1 MNNLLRFDRN
11 KILSNSE
18 YTNILSPGSLY
29 FQKNKTFNEIKK
41 EEGKSNLILNNNDNN
56 NNLNSY
62 KTKNSK
68 GINLMF
74 DYKNNL
80 NKKKKNSQFYN
91 YTNNLSP
98 NRAKKM
104 NKIEENKN
112 EIYNYKK
119 INKIQGRNIA
129 LNHAYNQPSSKIL
142 DKYCANTNKHL
153 VKKKQN
159 SSINFNL
166 NSPSESNCINTYN
179 TAGRNSKLNK
189 QYKSTSISN
198 LKYRTY
204 SNINEIYTSYNNQT
218 DFNSNRYSMIN
229 DKTKFNEKSE
239 MSNFYSNIPTS
250 SNIYLNTENNINS
263 RNISSRRLNGIQNKN
278 YNLMN
283 IDNSTDR
290 NNTCSNINSENLMHN
305 NDSKRKNKNN
315 NQCKNIKYS
324 FKTKNSYICRENKI
338 SKDFLKN
345 YYEQTFNNL
354 IDENMENKINEKKK
368 EYKFNNEDLYFNEHL
383 STNYSNYNNEMN
395 IVDEN
400 EMKNLLQNDK
410 QFVKKNSQNPELFHF
425 YMVSYLQKG
434 KILGNNFN

>member
-18 YTNILSPGSLY
+18 YTNILSPCSLY

-41 EEGKSNLILNNNDNN
+41 EEGKTNLILNNNNNN

-62 KTKNSK
+62 KAKNSK

-98 NRAKKM
+98 NKVKKM

-142 DKYCANTNKHL
+142 DKYCTNNNKHL

-204 SNINEIYTSYNNQT
+204 SNINEIYTAYNNQT

-239 MSNFYSNIPTS
+239 MSNFYSNIPTN

-263 RNISSRRLNGIQNKN
+263 RNISSRRLNGIHNKN

-400 EMKNLLQNDK
+400 EMKKLLQNDK